1 MPELPEVETT
11 LRGLLPYLTNQL
23 IYSLTLRRRTLRWD
37 IPSHIESRL
46 PGHRITTVCRRAKY
60 LLIDTNAGEVSSSTL
75 ACPVLCAYWRQKRLY
90 AHTIM
95 WTLC

>member
-37 IPSHIESRL
+37 IPSISKVVSQ
-46 PGHRITTVCRRAKY
+46 GIAS
-60 LLIDTNAGEVSSSTL
+60 LLCVVGPNT
-75 ACPVLCAYWRQKRLY
+75 C
-90 AHTIM
+90 
-95 WTLC
+95 